1 MSESEPIRNR
11 GWSVTFAGMGINLAL
26 GVLYTWSVVSKG
38 IPEEWGW
45 SETVKSLPYSIA
57 CMIFALVMVPA
68 GRAQD
73 RFGPRWV
80 ALAGGLATGLGMILA
95 GFTTSIAGFVVGF
108 GVLAGAGIGLGYA
121 AATPAAVKWFPPQR
135 TGLVAGLVVAGFG
148 LASVYISPL
157 AKYLIGAH
165 GVQNTMIIFGI
176 AFLVVVSIL
185 SQFLRIPPAGYKPP
199 SPASAGSKAVKPPVD
214 YAWTEMLRTPQFYLM
229 WVMYA
234 FAAGAGLMIIA
245 KLSKIVEVQGGIKTG
260 FIFVALLAVGN
271 AGGRILAGML
281 SDKIGRSR
289 TMAIVFVFQAV
300 LMFILSRVTQE
311 AAFVALSMLLGANYG
326 ANLALF
332 PAATKDFF
340 GLKNFGVNYGWVFT
354 AWGVGGLV
362 LPMISGKVYDAS
374 LAASRAALA
383 AAGKDPAAAVGSFST
398 AYLIAGGTLLAAAAI
413 SFFLRP
419 PARRQAETPP
429 DAAPDPAAPVAA
441 SR

>member
-1 MSESEPIRNR
+1 
-11 GWSVTFAGMGINLAL
+11 MGINLAL

-38 IPEEWGW
+38 IPESWGW
-45 SETVKSLPYSIA
+45 TETVKSLPYSIA

-95 GFTTSIAGFVVGF
+95 GFTTSVVGFVVGF
-108 GVLAGAGIGLGYA
+108 GVLAGTGIGLGYA

-157 AKYLIGAH
+157 AKYLIGAY
-165 GVQNTMIIFGI
+165 GIQNTMVIFGI
-176 AFLVVVSIL
+176 AFLVVVSVL
-185 SQFLRIPPAGYKPP
+185 SQFLRVPPAGYKPP
-199 SPASAGSKAVKPPVD
+199 APASAASAKARPPAKD
-214 YAWTEMLRTPQFYLM
+214 YTWPEMLRTPQFYLM
-229 WVMYA
+229 WIMYA

-245 KLSKIVEVQGGIKTG
+245 KLSTIVKVQGALETG
-260 FIFVALLAVGN
+260 FLFVALLAVGN
-271 AGGRILAGML
+271 AGGRVLAGVV
-281 SDKIGRSR
+281 SDRIGRST

-300 LMFILSRVTQE
+300 LMFVLPQVTQL
-311 AAFVALSMLLGANYG
+311 AGFIAISILLGANYG
-326 ANLALF
+326 ANLTLF

-362 LPMISGKVYDAS
+362 LPMISGRVYDAS
-374 LAASRAALA
+374 LAASRAALTA
-383 AAGKDPAAAVGSFST
+383 SGGDPAKAAGSFTT
-398 AYLIAGGTLLAAAAI
+398 AYMIAGGTLLAAAAI
-413 SFFLRP
+413 SFVLRP
-419 PARRQAETPP
+419 PARRAET
-429 DAAPDPAAPVAA
+429 DRPADDSKPAEPVAA
-441 SR
+441 AR